1 MESEDR
7 TLAEDLAC
15 PVQIDPGVD
24 QATPE
29 DWDWR
34 LVGSSLPNKANFH
47 LSHSDVNKVMVEV
60 LRPSDSPPDGQ
71 FKLSKDIP
79 IIVMDTVDKYWAGES
94 RTQLPLNGLRV
105 PVEGETVAEAKRAL
119 ATDMAAQL
127 RLLMLLASSR
137 NQLAPELQVNLR
149 YYLAIMS
156 TNSGDSTS
164 PTST

>member
-15 PVQIDPGVD
+15 PVEIDPGVD
-24 QATPE
+24 QSTPE
-29 DWDWR
+29 DWTWR
-34 LVGSSLPNKANFH
+34 IVGSSLPNKANFH
-47 LSHSDVNKVMVEV
+47 LTHSDVSRVMVDV

-79 IIVMDTVDKYWAGES
+79 IIVMDTVDKYWAAES

-105 PVEGETVAEAKRAL
+105 AVEGETVAEAKRAL
-119 ATDMAAQL
+119 AADMAAQL

-137 NQLAPELQVNLR
+137 NQLAPELQENLR
-149 YYLAIMS
+149 YYMAIMNTDS
-156 TNSGDSTS
+156 RASTS
-164 PTST
+164 QG

>member
-7 TLAEDLAC
+7 TLAEDLAS
-15 PVQIDPGVD
+15 PVQIEAGID

-29 DWDWR
+29 DWTWR

-47 LSHSDVNKVMVEV
+47 LTHSDVSRVMVDV

-71 FKLSKDIP
+71 FKLSKDVP
-79 IIVMDTVDKYWAGES
+79 IIVMDTVDKYWAAES

-105 PVEGETVAEAKRAL
+105 AVEGETVAEAKRGL
-119 ATDMAAQL
+119 AADMAAQL

-137 NQLAPELQVNLR
+137 KQLAPELQENLR
-149 YYLAIMS
+149 YYLAIMN
-156 TNSGDSTS
+156 TD
-164 PTST
+164 P